1 MASVLNKSANR
12 VVQRVKAGDPT
23 YSIDPALIAIIIELI
38 SQMLP
43 VIMDW
48 CDKTA
53 EGIPEAAA
61 EAIKD
66 RGRDYRFARRQARRA
81 VGGWFN
87 YRDVGGD
94 IMLNAILEEAA
105 NTTPEGMEQ
114 IHSAIVNG
122 PYC

>member
-1 MASVLNKSANR
+1 MASPLNETADR
-12 VVQRVKAGDPT
+12 ILHRVKAGDPT

-66 RGRDYRFARRQARRA
+66 RGRAYRFARRRARQA
-81 VGGWFN
+81 VGGWLS

-94 IMLNAILEEAA
+94 RMLDAILEEAA

-122 PYC
+122 PYF